1 MMSPEWTFFFG
12 LLLLILF
19 GWYFATDQA
28 ARKRAIG
35 VVLTVLL
42 VTFCL
47 EQLIPPKDRIAL
59 GLDLQGGTS
68 FLIRLVPDDDR
79 PITSDMQEQAVEVIR
94 SRVDQYGVGDPM
106 IAPVGPDELRVEIPG
121 LDTEKLR
128 ETEEQLQ
135 RVAKL
140 EFKIVEGG
148 EAAIQQIE
156 AGEAI
161 LPPSLE
167 IREYI
172 FDQDGEEQTTRLLL
186 QKRPVLTGEYVREA
200 HAYFDQRGY
209 GVAVTFDSKGGEL
222 FGDLTEAN
230 VNKQMAI
237 LLDGEIQS
245 APNINEPIYGGR
257 ATITGNFTD
266 AEAREL
272 ASVLENPLQT
282 PVVIEE
288 TRSTSAT
295 LGADSI
301 RSGIYAG
308 LLGLVF
314 VVVFVLLY
322 YHVAGL
328 VALFGLTVNIVIL
341 FGAMAMF
348 NFVLTLPGIAGII
361 LTIGMAI
368 DANVL
373 IFERLRE
380 ELSAGK
386 SLSAAVKGAY
396 DKAFSAIFDANVTT
410 LITSVILFWQATGPV
425 QGFAV
430 TLTLGIL
437 ASLFSSLLVTRTAF
451 SYLTDSFGLKKL
463 TMLNFIP
470 QQTFDFLGKRKFAM
484 VVSVILIGGSIA
496 IVGVRGPAVLGIDF
510 KGGDLL
516 GVYYENPIT
525 VQEARDAL
533 AGVGMEDVVIQKEI
547 AAEKEMI
554 AFRAPAGTSDQILA
568 ALGEAFPD
576 AGLEIAMNEK
586 VGAQIG
592 GEFAK
597 RALIALGLGMLG
609 ILIYVTIRFEFGFA
623 LGAVVAVVHDI
634 AITLGIFAL
643 TGRELSLV
651 MVGAILTIAGYSIND
666 TIVVFDR
673 IREALK
679 SGQRGSI
686 VELMNRAIN
695 DTLGRTLLTGGT
707 TLLSVGALLAFGGAV
722 LNDFAFAII
731 IGVIVGTYS
740 SIFIAAPI
748 VLWWSHVR
756 GKSIRKEVLQT
767 EAERQSQST
776 A

>member
-1 MMSPEWTFFFG
+1 MSPAWTFFFG

-19 GWYFATDQA
+19 GWYFATDHS

-35 VVLTVLL
+35 VVLTILL
-42 VTFCL
+42 VTFCV
-47 EQLIPPKDRIAL
+47 EQLIPPKEKIAL

-68 FLIRLVPDDDR
+68 FLIRLVPDEDK
-79 PITSDMQEQAVEVIR
+79 PITTDMQEQAVEVIR
-94 SRVDQYGVGDPM
+94 GRVDQYGVGDPM
-106 IAPVGPDELRVEIPG
+106 IAPVGSEEIRVEIPG
-121 LDTEKLR
+121 LDTEKLQ

-140 EFKIVEGG
+140 EFKIVQGG
-148 EAAIQQIE
+148 EAAVQQIE

-167 IREYI
+167 IREYK
-172 FDQDGEEQTTRLLL
+172 FDEDGEERTTRVLLE
-186 QKRPVLTGEYVREA
+186 KRAAMTGEYVREA

-209 GVAVTFDSKGGEL
+209 GVAVTFDAKGGEL
-222 FGDLTEAN
+222 FGDITEAN

-266 AEAREL
+266 AEARDL

-282 PVVIEE
+282 PVLIEE

-301 RSGIYAG
+301 TSGLYAG
-308 LLGLVF
+308 LLGLGLVIVF
-314 VVVFVLLY
+314 VVLY
-322 YHVAGL
+322 YHLAGL
-328 VALFGLTVNIVIL
+328 VALFGLTINILIL

-348 NFVLTLPGIAGII
+348 NFTLTLPGIAGII

-373 IFERLRE
+373 IYERLRE
-380 ELSAGK
+380 ELNAGK

-396 DKAFSAIFDANVTT
+396 DKAFSAIFDANITT

-430 TLTLGIL
+430 TLTLGIM

-451 SYLTDSFGLKKL
+451 GYLTETFGLKKL
-463 TMLNFIP
+463 TMLNLVP
-470 QQTFDFLGKRKFAM
+470 KQTFDFLGKRKIAL

-496 IVGVRGPAVLGIDF
+496 IVAMRGPTVLGIDF
-510 KGGDLL
+510 KGGDLI
-516 GVYYENPIT
+516 GVYYDQPVT
-525 VQEARDAL
+525 VEQARETL
-533 AGVGMEDVVIQKEI
+533 SNVGMADVVIQKEI

-554 AFRAPAGTSDQILA
+554 TFRAPEGASDQILA
-568 ALGEAFPD
+568 TLQEAFPD
-576 AGLEIAMNEK
+576 AGITIAMSEK

-592 GEFAK
+592 GEFATK
-597 RALIALGLGMLG
+597 ALIALGLGMLG

-623 LGAVVAVVHDI
+623 LGAVVAVIHDV

-673 IREALK
+673 IRESLK
-679 SGQRGSI
+679 SGQQGTI
-686 VELMNRAIN
+686 IELMNRAIN
-695 DTLGRTLLTGGT
+695 DTLGRTILTGGT
-707 TLLSVGALLAFGGAV
+707 TLLSVGALMVFGGAV

-731 IGVIVGTYS
+731 IGVVVGTYS
-740 SIFIAAPI
+740 SIFVAAPI
-748 VLWWSHVR
+748 VLWWSRVR

-767 EAERQSQST
+767 EAIRQSQS